1 MRTRQPRISSAK
13 ARKKAGMS
21 LANARGMN
29 VIGELVLV
37 TSSIAVS
44 LGLSRL
50 ALNELF
56 RLVRIT
62 PRPPHDTA
70 PR

>member
-1 MRTRQPRISSAK
+1 LRVQA
-13 ARKKAGMS
+13 
-21 LANARGMN
+21 GMN
-29 VIGELVLV
+29 VIGELLLV

-44 LGLSRL
+44 LALSRL

-56 RLVRIT
+56 RLVRISA
-62 PRPPHDTA
+62 RPPQDIR

>member
-1 MRTRQPRISSAK
+1 MT
-13 ARKKAGMS
+13 
-21 LANARGMN
+21 LANGAGMN

-62 PRPPHDTA
+62 PRPPHDAA

>member
-1 MRTRQPRISSAK
+1 MRFAI
-13 ARKKAGMS
+13 G
-21 LANARGMN
+21 RGMN
-29 VIGELVLV
+29 VLGELLLV

-44 LGLSRL
+44 LALSRL

-62 PRPPHDTA
+62 QRPPHDA
-70 PR
+70 ARR